1 MNDTTSMARGGI
13 RDPDAY
19 YAKHCSYCD
28 MHGHLEHHCY
38 RKYPHLRPSATA
50 VNMDLTQE
58 QRNSPTG
65 RTTTPPTVP
74 VSSVLIVG
82 ECTFQDLGQIN
93 RINHEKQQ
101 QRQVRKLRK
110 LLGLAVAHTN
120 LEEMRNQVLLEIVNL
135 HINLE
140 GQPLRVDQLIQFAKF
155 QTNMVWFLLLYSL
168 WYRRRVSPR

>member
-1 MNDTTSMARGGI
+1 
-13 RDPDAY
+13 
-19 YAKHCSYCD
+19 
-28 MHGHLEHHCY
+28 MH
-38 RKYPHLRPSATA
+38 
-50 VNMDLTQE
+50 
-58 QRNSPTG
+58 SPTIN
-65 RTTTPPTVP
+65 TDDT
-74 VSSVLIVG
+74 VLIVG
-82 ECTFQDLGQIN
+82 ECTFQDRGQIN